1 MAICT
6 ITAYPEDWDLFSKIL
21 KVNLDRG
28 FQVESIENHVVRLTH
43 SHPDM
48 EEEYLL
54 HEPIMSNASQ
64 ICYIRTFKY
73 AGEYM
78 EDSHAD
84 S

>member
-1 MAICT
+1 MGICT

-54 HEPIMSNASQ
+54 HEPGSKERS
-64 ICYIRTFKY
+64 RTTIEHK
-73 AGEYM
+73 G
-78 EDSHAD
+78 DSHAD

>member
-1 MAICT
+1 MGICT

-54 HEPIMSNASQ
+54 HEPGSEERRRLTSK
-64 ICYIRTFKY
+64 R
-73 AGEYM
+73 E

>member
-1 MAICT
+1 MGICT

-48 EEEYLL
+48 EEEYFL
-54 HEPIMSNASQ
+54 HEPGSKERSLLTNK
-64 ICYIRTFKY
+64 REE
-73 AGEYM
+73 GEHEGY
-78 EDSHAD
+78 
-84 S
+84 